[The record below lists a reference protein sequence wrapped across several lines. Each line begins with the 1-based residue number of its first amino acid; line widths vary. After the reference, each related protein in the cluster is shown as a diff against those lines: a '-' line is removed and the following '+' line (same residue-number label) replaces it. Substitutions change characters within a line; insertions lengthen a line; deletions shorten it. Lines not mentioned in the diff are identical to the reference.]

1 MVRAMLR
8 KGNQVALIMPRISIH
23 TGAMLRALRFST
35 SRFAG
40 QFQQPAPRFIQPI
53 KESSMPKAIRFHQTG
68 GPEVLKWEDVTVGDP
83 AAGEARVKHHT
94 VGVNFIDIYMR
105 TGLYPTPLPSGIGS
119 EGAGVVEAVGAG
131 VTHVKAGDRVAYA
144 GGPQGAYAEVRVMPA
159 EKLVKLPDA
168 ISFEQGAAMMLQGM
182 TVQYLIKKSFPVK
195 AGDTVLWHAA
205 AGGVGLIAC
214 QWLKA
219 LGVTV
224 IGTVSSAEKA
234 ALAKAHGCTHTI
246 DYTKE
251 DFSKRAIELNGGS
264 KFRVVFDSI
273 GKDTWDKSLDCLQ
286 PLGYMIS
293 FGNASGPV
301 QPLNIAQLSAK
312 GSIYLQRPTLMTYT
326 ATRPLLEAT
335 ANDLFEAVT
344 SGKVKIEINQRF
356 ALKDAAQAQIDLA
369 ARKTTGSTVLVP

>member
-1 MVRAMLR
+1 
-8 KGNQVALIMPRISIH
+8 
-23 TGAMLRALRFST
+23 
-35 SRFAG
+35 
-40 QFQQPAPRFIQPI
+40 
-53 KESSMPKAIRFHQTG
+53 MPKAIRFHQTG

-251 DFSKRAIELNGGS
+251 DFSKRAIELNGGN